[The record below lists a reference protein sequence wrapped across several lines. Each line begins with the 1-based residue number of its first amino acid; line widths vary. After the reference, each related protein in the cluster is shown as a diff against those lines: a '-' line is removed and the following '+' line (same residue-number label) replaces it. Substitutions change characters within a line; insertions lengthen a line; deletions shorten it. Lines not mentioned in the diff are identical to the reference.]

1 MNLSLHLIRSDFI
14 SNNWVR
20 KESCTKL
27 LSKLISLWL
36 RRLRRHLLRGLET
49 IPFPL
54 PSHSRSV
61 LIACARHSWY
71 RVQARGRTPQK
82 RTN

>member
-1 MNLSLHLIRSDFI
+1 MNLPLHLIRSDFI

-27 LSKLISLWL
+27 LSKLISLRML
-36 RRLRRHLLRGLET
+36 QSRRLRRHPLRGLET
-49 IPFPL
+49 VPFPL

-71 RVQARGRTPQK
+71 RVQARGRTL
-82 RTN
+82 